1 MPTGV
6 IALQARSERA
16 VEHAMRRR
24 SKVKKI
30 LAASLASL
38 GFLALAA
45 CTEGDPGMAPDQPL
59 EQTDPMATPD
69 DTPPAGDQPL
79 D

>member
-1 MPTGV
+1 MK
-6 IALQARSERA
+6 
-16 VEHAMRRR
+16 
-24 SKVKKI
+24 KV
-30 LAASLASL
+30 LAASIASL

-45 CTEGDPGMAPDQPL
+45 CTEGDPGMAPDQPM

-69 DTPPAGDQPL
+69 DTPPADDQPL